1 MCFNTIVGG
10 KGGRG
15 GRGGLIGGAGGVGE
29 GIQLPQFPSIIPGQ
43 GPTPTP
49 PMSFENDRSIFTVA
63 DFGQRYR
70 LSPTICRLLEDQ
82 GFETAGALFEVDD
95 KTLRRAGLKPGHIA
109 EIKRA
114 LKEFSWEHGISA
126 TKS

>member
-10 KGGRG
+10 RGGRG

-43 GPTPTP
+43 GHSPTPLL
-49 PMSFENDRSIFTVA
+49 SFESDLPTLTVA
-63 DFGQRYR
+63 EFGQRYQ
-70 LSPTICRLLEDQ
+70 LSPTICLLLEDQ
-82 GFETAGALFEVDD
+82 GFATVGALFEVDERA
-95 KTLRRAGLKPGHIA
+95 LRRAGLKPGHIA

-114 LKEFSWEHGISA
+114 LKEFSREHGISA